1 MFRRLVYLLF
11 SHYMSREKYLRY
23 KAYINN
29 TPPEIVDMEI
39 NKMYSV
45 LTLFNMY
52 KLAGDLSSMKSKD
65 TQFINIDQSP
75 GAIMESEKDF
85 MKLAFDAMKL
95 LPVNAVR
102 QAAISAN
109 NSLEAVGDA
118 KQTIGGMYASLLTDL
133 SIYNDPTTAALL
145 SGSLDDAFDPKSMGF
160 PRRFAVQFDS
170 RYMRKYKLEGELARW
185 TCYRDPEFKDRYEGP
200 EFEHE
205 ERINK
210 TSWIWAAFKGIF
222 EDNTAYLKLEI
233 VSNDVVALTFYFK
246 FTKGYISVNGIAH
259 KLDPVTK
266 DRIVRNGY
274 LQEVDARGQIKA
286 TTFDTQ
292 TLEYATKSLRK
303 VETPVVVSNY
313 VSYTERVKA
322 VALVTPPHKG
332 HYQVHPLMI
341 ISQIIN
347 GIYGMSYVT
356 KANRKPII
364 GTTMLLEEFG
374 NIRYQG
380 QGIKD
385 IDQVASIA
393 LGQDLRIIF
402 VLQSFQ
408 QLRSLYSEAVEDI
421 IKANSAITI
430 FLKSNDKTVIDEFV
444 RQSGKRHEMRRNSR
458 SSSRKPGDIITVGES
473 TNNYTDSMVETTAL
487 TENNLLLLAGK
498 SPGNAITFISNE
510 EPLVNKGPTITPMAA
525 GLHTRLPQPKT
536 GVYSDVTLPT
546 TSTMD
551 IATATTNTI
560 DAKKFV
566 TELVGLAQIAMKVS
580 KVFKQ
585 IRKEN
590 PITIP
595 EGELA
600 DIIMNTVF
608 DEYSAAA
615 GVVQT
620 EFQGTVELWEVAQEL
635 HERLQFLSDK
645 SNPQQERQQYAS
657 AIRDILIRCTLIQ
670 ELDELTKVYTKQTA
684 KNVFGYEPAAVVGF
698 INKMKETYPKP
709 EEVETEE
716 QNVFQMAEEER
727 RNNPDAYRT
736 FRGATR
742 EEDLYDA
749 DKVAEF
755 TLDLIDTWQVS
766 ALTLCIKYSDSGS
779 IANLG
784 FTLKPTMDGDIAVYY
799 QGTRIGS
806 MMTDAEENIDWETL
820 MIDDAKGTTALLAKN
835 DAIVDF
841 IAEEVMRSNTETPV

>member
-45 LTLFNMY
+45 LTLFNVY

-65 TQFINIDQSP
+65 TNFINIDKGP
-75 GAIMESEKDF
+75 DAIIESEKDF

-145 SGSLDDAFDPKSMGF
+145 SGSLDDAFEPKSMGF

-185 TCYRDPEFKDRYEGP
+185 SCYRDANFTDKYEGSD
-200 EFEHE
+200 FEHE
-205 ERINK
+205 ERIGK
-210 TSWIWAAFKGIF
+210 TNWIWAAFKGIF
-222 EDNTAYLKLEI
+222 KDDQTYLKLEI

-246 FTKGYISVNGIAH
+246 FTKGYVSVNGISH
-259 KLDPVTK
+259 KLDPVTR

-274 LQEVDARGQIKA
+274 IQEVDFRGNVKA
-286 TTFDTQ
+286 TTFETA

-303 VETPVVVSNY
+303 IEAPVMVSNY

-322 VALVTPPHKG
+322 VALVTPPHLS

-341 ISQIIN
+341 LSQIIN

-356 KANRKPII
+356 KSNRKPIV

-380 QGIKD
+380 QGVKD

-430 FLKSNDKTVIDEFV
+430 FLKSNDKTILEELI
-444 RQSGKRHEMRRNSR
+444 RLSGKRHEMRRNSR
-458 SSSRKPGDIITVGES
+458 SSSRRPGDIITVGES

-487 TENNLLLLAGK
+487 TENNLLFLAGK
-498 SPGNAITFISNE
+498 APGNSITFISNE
-510 EPLVNKGPTITPMAA
+510 EPIVNQGPCIVPMAA
-525 GLHTRLPQPKT
+525 GLHKRLPQPKT
-536 GVYSDVTLPT
+536 GKYSDVTLPT

-560 DAKKFV
+560 NAKKFV

-580 KVFKQ
+580 KVFEQ
-585 IRKEN
+585 IRDEN
-590 PITIP
+590 PIDIP
-595 EGELA
+595 QGELA
-600 DIIMNTVF
+600 DLIMNTVF
-608 DEYSAAA
+608 DEYNAAA

-620 EFQGTVELWEVAQEL
+620 EFQGTVELWELAQEL
-635 HERLQFLSDK
+635 HERLQFLSNK
-645 SNPQQERQQYAS
+645 SNPQAERQQYAS
-657 AIRDILIRCTLIQ
+657 AIRDILVRCTLMP
-670 ELDELTKVYTKQTA
+670 ELEELTKTYTKQTA
-684 KNVFGYEPAAVVGF
+684 KNVFGYDPTVVVAF
-698 INKMKETYPKP
+698 INKMKDAYPKP
-709 EEVETEE
+709 EEVETEK
-716 QNVFQMAEEER
+716 QDVFQMARDER
-727 RNNPDAYRT
+727 EHNPNAYRN
-736 FRGATR
+736 FHGATS
-742 EEDLYDA
+742 EEDLHDA
-749 DKVAEF
+749 SKPQEF
-755 TLDLIDTWQVS
+755 ELDLLNTWHIS
-766 ALTLCIKYSDSGS
+766 ALALCIKYAQDGGISVR
-779 IANLG
+779 G
-784 FTLKPTMDGDIAVYY
+784 FTLKPTLDGDVAVYY
-799 QGTRIGS
+799 NGTRIGS
-806 MMTDAEENIDWETL
+806 MQLDINEDVDWETL
-820 MIDDAKGTTALLAKN
+820 AIDDARTVTALLAK
-835 DAIVDF
+835 DPAIVDF
-841 IAEEVMRSNTETPV
+841 IAEEVARSATETDA